1 MIYLLYLGNGNGQY
15 STLAACQSICGIP
28 TTSWDCDPL
37 TGCYDPGTG
46 LGQYTTQ
53 SACQNSC
60 GVIQINGLCD
70 SIIVTGSQNQLTMT
84 LNTGFLP
91 ILADWFTSSND
102 GNTLGL
108 DSMASYHNVYNVNP
122 LTALPYDTINTCLT
136 YSVNSPTFTT
146 CCVSFAWNGNNWIP
160 NSLWLPL
167 NLGNVNYF
175 NKKLVRV
182 VDVLGRETK
191 INNNQI
197 LFFIYE
203 DGTIDRIYIV
213 K

>member
-1 MIYLLYLGNGNGQY
+1 
-15 STLAACQSICGIP
+15 
-28 TTSWDCDPL
+28 
-37 TGCYDPGTG
+37 
-46 LGQYTTQ
+46 
-53 SACQNSC
+53 
-60 GVIQINGLCD
+60 
-70 SIIVTGSQNQLTMT
+70 MT